1 MRQFFLIF
9 ALIISNSGNGQLVHP
24 ANNEGFLQDEVAS
37 IFIALPPTELDL
49 LLGDSLYTDHEFLA
63 QFTYQSTNFNLTLA
77 QVGFRVR

>member
-9 ALIISNSGNGQLVHP
+9 ALILSNSGNGQLVHP

-49 LLGDSLYTDHEFLA
+49 LLGLEKSRLILILISLLLVKN
-63 QFTYQSTNFNLTLA
+63 SLILII
-77 QVGFRVR
+77 